1 MEIPPTVQ
9 RCEPRDSRKESLS
22 MTHGLLYI
30 IVNHL
35 TVQPFTKQPSKALDM
50 ISCQQFLVLLIL
62 SSGAAEA
69 FGRYTVAKQ
78 HEAPL
83 LAIDDFRDHRR

>member
-1 MEIPPTVQ
+1 
-9 RCEPRDSRKESLS
+9 
-22 MTHGLLYI
+22 
-30 IVNHL
+30 
-35 TVQPFTKQPSKALDM
+35 M

-83 LAIDDFRDHRR
+83 LAIDDFRDHRRWVDFEFPAILNLSKLALPRV